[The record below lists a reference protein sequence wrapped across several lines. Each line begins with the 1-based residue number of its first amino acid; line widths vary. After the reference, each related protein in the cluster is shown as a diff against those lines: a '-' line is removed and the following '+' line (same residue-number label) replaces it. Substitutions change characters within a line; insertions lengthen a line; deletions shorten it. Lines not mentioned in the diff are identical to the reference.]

1 MGIEIVLLVVALA
14 FVGVTRGS
22 FKNLFST
29 KINHWWA
36 LVPVLIGHLAIEFA
50 PIDENQF
57 DSVGISIL
65 LATYV
70 FLFGFMWANLN
81 LKGMWIAMIGLSS
94 NAIVIALNLGM
105 PVTNSGDYSVIETI
119 KHQPATDS
127 DMLGFL
133 GDQIPL
139 NFASIAISIGD
150 IIFAMGLLAVFY
162 FTSRRGEVDND
173 SEQASHPEHRS
184 EATSEG
190 SQQML
195 DLTKEEIL
203 EEHAHMP
210 APALQI
216 SKAPKVRKSDKKRIA
231 KAEKIAQ
238 SRKHKRWQKSH
249 GLAGLPS
256 KEELGYDKESMEVV
270 EVAK

>member
-22 FKNLFST
+22 YKNLFST

-36 LVPVLIGHLAIEFA
+36 LVPVLIGHLAIEFV

-81 LKGMWIAMIGLSS
+81 LKGMWIALIGLSS

-139 NFASIAISIGD
+139 NFASIAISVGD
-150 IIFAMGLLAVFY
+150 IIFAMGLLVVFY
-162 FTSRRGEVDND
+162 FASRRTETKSQPEPSIENENNDNN
-173 SEQASHPEHRS
+173 EN
-184 EATSEG
+184 

-195 DLTKEEIL
+195 DLTKEENI
-203 EEHAHMP
+203 EEHAPMP
-210 APALQI
+210 APALQS

-231 KAEKIAQ
+231 KAEKLAQ

-256 KEELGYDKESMEVV
+256 KEELGYDEESMEIV